1 MKLIHSRGGPSN
13 HIISVMS
20 ERERAIR
27 RIRSRLEWRAS
38 PRLHMIVLVALTAA
52 VGLLASYSM
61 LAAGLT
67 SMEAR
72 YPLAVGIAYLAF
84 LGLVGLWLRRFRLRA
99 RQRRDSGD
107 VDIDFDVTDVPLDH
121 LFRSTPEPFEF
132 GGGGAYS
139 GAGGGTSWGEAVVAP
154 GKAPEVV
161 ADTGA
166 GDWSV
171 DVDEGGVIL
180 VLLLIGAL
188 ALSVV
193 LYVVWTAPALFAEL
207 LLDAGL
213 GAGMYRR
220 LSRIER
226 RRWLFTAVR
235 ATLIPACIVA
245 LLLGAAG
252 ALMQTAYPDAASIGP
267 VIRHWQARR
276 THDAPS

>member
-1 MKLIHSRGGPSN
+1 
-13 HIISVMS
+13 MS
-20 ERERAIR
+20 ERDRAIK
-27 RIRSRLEWRAS
+27 RIRTRLERRAS
-38 PRLHMIVLVALTAA
+38 PRLHMMVLVALTAA
-52 VGLLASYSM
+52 VGLLASFSM
-61 LAAGLT
+61 LSAGLT

-107 VDIDFDVTDVPLDH
+107 ADVDFDVTDVPFDN
-121 LFRSTPEPFEF
+121 LFRSTPAPFEF
-132 GGGGAYS
+132 GGGGGYS
-139 GAGGGTSWGEAVVAP
+139 GAGGGSSWGEAVVVPRPAP
-154 GKAPEVV
+154 VMAPEPRASGWCV
-161 ADTGA
+161 DL
-166 GDWSV
+166 
-171 DVDEGGVIL
+171 DVDEGGIIL

-193 LYVVWTAPALFAEL
+193 LYVVWTAPVLFAEL

-213 GAGMYRR
+213 AAGLYRR

-252 ALMQTAYPDAASIGP
+252 TLMQIRYPDAASIGP

-276 THDAPS
+276 AHDAPG